1 VFRTELEAAVHAGI
15 ITADQAARLLS
26 FIDSRAAKPGV
37 TTITAPVVAPA
48 RFDFSHVLWYAGALI
63 VIGALGLFTTVA
75 FGAMGPRPLTLTA
88 IGYAAGLSRSAA
100 FFGADPA

>member
-15 ITADQAARLLS
+15 ITADQAERLRA
-26 FIDSRAAKPGV
+26 FFESRAAKAGV
-37 TTITAPVVAPA
+37 TQVTAPAVAPA

-75 FGAMGPRPLTLTA
+75 FGAMGPRALTITA
-88 IGYAAGLSRSAA
+88 
-100 FFGADPA
+100 FG